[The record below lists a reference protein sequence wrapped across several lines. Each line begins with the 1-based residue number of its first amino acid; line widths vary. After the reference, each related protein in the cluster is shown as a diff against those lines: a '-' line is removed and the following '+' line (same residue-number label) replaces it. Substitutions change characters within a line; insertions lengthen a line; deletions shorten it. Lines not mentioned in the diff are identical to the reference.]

1 MSISKTYKYNKHLN
15 DIGDV
20 EKITLQL
27 IVSEGDKKS
36 KLTSNRILSDADS
49 ETVASMSDSE
59 LESYAQTNLD
69 SIYSDEDIQSALNG
83 LPEPEEE

>member
-36 KLTSNRILSDADS
+36 KLTCNRILSDADS
-49 ETVASMSDSE
+49 ETVSSMSDSE

-69 SIYSDEDIQSALNG
+69 SIYSEEDIQFALNG
-83 LPEPEEE
+83 PTEPE

>member
-36 KLTSNRILSDADS
+36 KLTCNRILSDTDS
-49 ETVASMSDSE
+49 ETVSSMSDSE
-59 LESYAQTNLD
+59 LESYAQTSLD

-83 LPEPEEE
+83 PKELGA

>member
-36 KLTSNRILSDADS
+36 KLTCNRILSDTDS
-49 ETVASMSDSE
+49 ETVSSMSDSE
-59 LESYAQTNLD
+59 LETYAKTNLD

-83 LPEPEEE
+83 PPETE

>member
-1 MSISKTYKYNKHLN
+1 MAISKTYKYNKHLN

-36 KLTSNRILSDADS
+36 KLTCNRILSDADS

-59 LESYAQTNLD
+59 LESYAHSNLD

>member
-36 KLTSNRILSDADS
+36 KLTCNRILSDTDS
-49 ETVASMSDSE
+49 ETVSSMSDSE
-59 LESYAQTNLD
+59 LETYAKTNLD

-83 LPEPEEE
+83 PPEIEEE

>member
-1 MSISKTYKYNKHLN
+1 MAISKTYKYNKHLN

-36 KLTSNRILSDADS
+36 KLTCNRILSDADS

-83 LPEPEEE
+83 PPEPEKE